1 MRTLPSRCEDS
12 VPSGGEPV
20 SLPRGF
26 VASFSSLDFGPFET
40 EYGPDEVRVPIT
52 VRETVGLAIDRP
64 TGKSA
69 ATGLPLAAVREP
81 AFPRHPQATSEAGVW
96 VPTRETVGVA
106 RPIGRHG
113 GRPLRDCRWRQSV
126 NSRPDG
132 IRKRR
137 AKREDREERDAGRPW
152 ELRDPSAGTEA
163 GRYGTAARGSP

>member
-1 MRTLPSRCEDS
+1 
-12 VPSGGEPV
+12 
-20 SLPRGF
+20 

-52 VRETVGLAIDRP
+52 VRETVGLAQ
-64 TGKSA
+64 S
-69 ATGLPLAAVREP
+69 
-81 AFPRHPQATSEAGVW
+81 
-96 VPTRETVGVA
+96 
-106 RPIGRHG
+106 IGRPG
-113 GRPLRDCRWRQSV
+113 SRPLRDCRSRQSV

-132 IRKRR
+132 IHKRR